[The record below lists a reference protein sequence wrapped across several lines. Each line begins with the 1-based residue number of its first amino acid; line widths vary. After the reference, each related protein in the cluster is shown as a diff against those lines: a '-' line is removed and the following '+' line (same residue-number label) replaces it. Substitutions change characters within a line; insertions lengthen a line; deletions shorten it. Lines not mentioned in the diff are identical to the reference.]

1 MAKKSDNKSVMVG
14 TAQYVVV
21 QSDGK
26 RAPIIGARDARD
38 AMRVF
43 QGPWRKG
50 GDRLVYEQT
59 VAVTIADDDE

>member
-1 MAKKSDNKSVMVG
+1 MTEKTDHKSVMVG

-26 RAPIIGARDARD
+26 RTPIIGARDARD

-43 QGPWRKG
+43 HGPWRKG

-59 VAVTIADDDE
+59 VAVTMEDDE

>member
-1 MAKKSDNKSVMVG
+1 MTKKTDHKSVMVG

-59 VAVTIADDDE
+59 VAVTMEDDDE